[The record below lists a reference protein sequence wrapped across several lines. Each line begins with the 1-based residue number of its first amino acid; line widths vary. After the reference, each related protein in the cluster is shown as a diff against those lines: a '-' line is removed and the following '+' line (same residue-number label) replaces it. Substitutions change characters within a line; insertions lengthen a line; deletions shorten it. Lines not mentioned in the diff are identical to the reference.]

1 MNTRI
6 LVYAASIALGSV
18 AILAMMMSVQE
29 PTIVNVDILPGS
41 ANPEQEENLS
51 PETIKV
57 AIGVNNT
64 IRWNNLDYTPHTL
77 TPDYQYDGF
86 SLGTELMKSGDSY
99 EITFEKPGVFNYH
112 GEPGP
117 WIKGSI
123 IVVENN
129 NWWK

>member
-1 MNTRI
+1 MRYRLLSAT
-6 LVYAASIALGSV
+6 IALGAV
-18 AILAMMMSVQE
+18 TILAMIMSVQE

-57 AIGVNNT
+57 VIGVNNT
-64 IRWNNLDYTPHTL
+64 IRWNNLDHTPHTL
-77 TPDYQYDGF
+77 TPDHRYDGF
-86 SLGTELMKSGDSY
+86 SLGTELMRPGESY
-99 EITFEKPGVFNYH
+99 ETTFEKQGVFRYH

-117 WIKGSI
+117 WITGS
-123 IVVENN
+123 IVVEID